1 MTLQIGK
8 LMFPFV
14 IGMSLLMNGCI
25 AGTKMNPPATEKAE
39 KTDQDAIVYIGQST
53 VESAENRETPPSES
67 TESLEK
73 EEPGAS
79 EEPGERTEQT
89 KQEKDTKTGKNR
101 AVIRIRKNLDTVVV
115 RSKPSLEGSPVV
127 RFKGGTALEKIQRKG
142 DWTKIRV
149 KDSSGKVIEG
159 WISNTVLDSGP
170 SRKISKSKSS
180 RSTAP
185 IKQSKIKEPL
195 LLSPI

>member
-8 LMFPFV
+8 LMFPLV
-14 IGMSLLMNGCI
+14 IGMSLLMNGCM

-39 KTDQDAIVYIGQST
+39 KTDQDAVVYIGQSM
-53 VESAENRETPPSES
+53 VENDENREAPPSES

-73 EEPGAS
+73 EEPGTG
-79 EEPGERTEQT
+79 EEPGKKTEKIEQ
-89 KQEKDTKTGKNR
+89 QKDAKTGKSR

-115 RSKPSLEGSPVV
+115 RSKPSLDGSPVA
-127 RFKGGTALEKIQRKG
+127 RFKGGTALEKIQRQG

-149 KDSSGKVIEG
+149 KDSGGKVIEG
-159 WISNTVLDSGP
+159 WISNTVLDSGQ
-170 SRKISKSKSS
+170 SRKISKSKSG